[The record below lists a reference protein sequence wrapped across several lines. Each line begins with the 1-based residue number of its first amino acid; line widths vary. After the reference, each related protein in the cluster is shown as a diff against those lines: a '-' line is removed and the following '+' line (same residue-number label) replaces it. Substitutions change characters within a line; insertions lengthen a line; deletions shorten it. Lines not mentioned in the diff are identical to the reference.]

1 MLSLQDDLPSSLHLL
16 AGASVLPIG
25 WRDCCTSSVRLLP
38 AARDLI
44 AALTLSISVL
54 DRGSNADVKSTL
66 VTDSV
71 RALMHSS
78 PGGREPARSEEH
90 TSELQSLMLLSY
102 AVFFLKKKM

>member
-38 AARDLI
+38 AARDLL

-71 RALMHSS
+71 RTLMHSS
-78 PGGREPARSEEH
+78 PGGSEPASFSFAA
-90 TSELQSLMLLSY
+90 TSPTETKAFAASLYSQG
-102 AVFFLKKKM
+102 VVK